1 MLTCRI
7 NTTKNLLAFSGGI
20 DSTALFFLLLEQNIP
35 FDIAIINYN
44 IREQA
49 KEEVA
54 YAQELAMKYNKQCFV
69 KEVTITSNGNFEK
82 KARDIRYSFFEKIIS
97 EHSYKTLL
105 TAHQLDDCLEWF
117 LMQLSKGAGLVEL
130 LGLQELEQKEQY
142 TLCRPLLKTAKDEL
156 QSYLNEHHITYFIDE
171 SNKDLKHT
179 RNKIRHQFSASFLN
193 QYKEGIQRSFD
204 YLRKDLESLEIE
216 YSPIFRYKEFALFQ
230 TSRSDNLNIRII
242 DKELKRQGILLSKA
256 QRDEILD
263 KKELVLSHK
272 MAISLKENKIWITP
286 YSTAVMDK
294 KFKEKC
300 RILKIPKNIRSYL
313 FSIDFDLKNLTV

>member
-35 FDIAIINYN
+35 FDIAIVNYN

-54 YAQELAMKYNKQCFV
+54 YAQELATKFNKQCFV

-97 EHSYKTLL
+97 KHSYKTLL

-171 SNKDLKHT
+171 SNKDLKYT

-286 YSTAVMDK
+286 YSTAAMGK
-294 KFKEKC
+294 KFKEEC

-313 FSIDFDLKNLTV
+313 FSIAFDLKNLTV